1 MRAETARK
9 MNAYR
14 VPAVSVI
21 GLANVKSSDRRRAV
35 VESKQRGR
43 GEVCAGRDRR
53 GPGGVPD
60 RQGDV
65 GVRTTARRAEQLD
78 VHALQLAGDGRREG
92 LASPGGVVEAEASG
106 TDGAVLR
113 FRVVRV
119 RQLNAAWVRDEV
131 TVGRNPALEG
141 ALRVVGEAAALCRG
155 AKREV
160 PRRGATVRN
169 RDEMLSIESFGH
181 RIDGLEGSG

>member
-1 MRAETARK
+1 

-21 GLANVKSSDRRRAV
+21 GLANVNVFRPPAAPSLNPSSVAVARSAPVGTGVAPVVFRIDRVMLGFAPLHAEQNSSTSTRFSWPV
-35 VESKQRGR
+35 T
-43 GEVCAGRDRR
+43 
-53 GPGGVPD
+53 
-60 RQGDV
+60 V
-65 GVRTTARRAEQLD
+65 GVKVWPAQ
-78 VHALQLAGDGRREG
+78 
-92 LASPGGVVEAEASG
+92 VVLLKPKPVG

-141 ALRVVGEAAALCRG
+141 ALRVVGEAAAL
-155 AKREV
+155 
-160 PRRGATVRN
+160 RRR
-169 RDEMLSIESFGH
+169 R
-181 RIDGLEGSG
+181 